1 MRSRTLYA
9 SWRHSGKVA
18 ILSRH
23 SQGLSSGKGDVDTE
37 LPRIGTTPVGE
48 TKDAGFIEVLATW
61 FGAAESTR

>member
-1 MRSRTLYA
+1 M
-9 SWRHSGKVA
+9 
-18 ILSRH
+18 
-23 SQGLSSGKGDVDTE
+23 SSGKGDVDTE